1 MEIGCRQPRSLIGA
15 FERPWRQRRLF
26 TVGRGP
32 HRLGSRIR
40 NGLAQGH
47 GNIVPVR
54 SIPRDRL
61 RRRAISDE
69 VCKINIDNIRCDF
82 PITFSAAD
90 ALQGA
95 GSTANP
101 SRLFNKIRSSLVCLV
116 RRLVLPRRSRKAQNL
131 QYIQVAVVVHRN
143 GVEIHDYQIADL
155 GKSYMRGPMW
165 SSGTSIAEREGSQ
178 IAGLRQQQR
187 PYRADA
193 DMTAVI
199 EIRSGSSIAA
209 EQILAALDQP
219 ARPLFF
225 GRTSCP
231 PASRLAGDIF
241 DAPSLEA
248 ATLKGRSGSSGEIY
262 LPAEA
267 ATPSWGD
274 LPLSIPGRRDW
285 TSFRHAGSDLYVVRQ
300 LLPAGSE

>member
-1 MEIGCRQPRSLIGA
+1 
-15 FERPWRQRRLF
+15 
-26 TVGRGP
+26 
-32 HRLGSRIR
+32 
-40 NGLAQGH
+40 
-47 GNIVPVR
+47 
-54 SIPRDRL
+54 
-61 RRRAISDE
+61 
-69 VCKINIDNIRCDF
+69 
-82 PITFSAAD
+82 
-90 ALQGA
+90 
-95 GSTANP
+95 
-101 SRLFNKIRSSLVCLV
+101 
-116 RRLVLPRRSRKAQNL
+116 L